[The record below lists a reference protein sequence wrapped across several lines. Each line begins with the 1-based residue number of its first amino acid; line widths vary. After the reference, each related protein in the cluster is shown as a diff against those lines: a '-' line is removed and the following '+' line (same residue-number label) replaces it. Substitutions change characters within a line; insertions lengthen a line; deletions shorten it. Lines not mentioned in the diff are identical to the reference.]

1 MKEFADGM
9 TFVAMLSNDLQ
20 RSLLQEGLI
29 DGTMG
34 AKHQQFQQS
43 HICGTLGENTWKGGN
58 VFLTEPGEK
67 MGIVMTGQLGLI
79 LNPVSC
85 LSTQTGDCSVSHN
98 AHNSHRLRLN
108 SRWNV
113 EEHQT

>member
-43 HICGTLGENTWKGGN
+43 HICSTLGENT
-58 VFLTEPGEK
+58 
-67 MGIVMTGQLGLI
+67 
-79 LNPVSC
+79 
-85 LSTQTGDCSVSHN
+85 
-98 AHNSHRLRLN
+98 
-108 SRWNV
+108 
-113 EEHQT
+113 